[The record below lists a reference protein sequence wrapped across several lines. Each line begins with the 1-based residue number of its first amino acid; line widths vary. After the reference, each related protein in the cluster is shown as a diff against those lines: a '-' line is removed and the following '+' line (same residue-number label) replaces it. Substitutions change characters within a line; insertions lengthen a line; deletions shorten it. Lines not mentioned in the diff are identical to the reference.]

1 MGYTK
6 KLYEEMVQN
15 CEAVVLH
22 DEYGA
27 PQVMPKNWIEI
38 GSFEEYT
45 VYRKKQN
52 DITSKSNGN
61 S

>member
-45 VYRKKQN
+45 VYRKTKN
-52 DITSKSNGN
+52 K
-61 S
+61 